1 MPLDARLEAE
11 VAVHRLRAVVSDAD
25 GDALRV
31 DELADVVRV
40 HAFDFE
46 RDGTDALLVGTGSED
61 SDAVDIAHFEQFV
74 GDGAFVRLEVFHADV
89 HQPFGGDTGGVPAS
103 NRAGGSMY
111 WASWSIQASS
121 TMDPPKLAGGNASS
135 ISRLP

>member
-1 MPLDARLEAE
+1 M
-11 VAVHRLRAVVSDAD
+11 AVHRLRAVVSDAD

-46 RDGTDALLVGTGSED
+46 RDGTDALLVGAGSED

-74 GDGAFVRLEVFHADV
+74 GDGAFVRLELFHADV
-89 HQPFGGDTGGVPAS
+89 HQPFGGDTGGDDLCHRL
-103 NRAGGSMY
+103 RARFESCGRLHVLGFLVHP
-111 WASWSIQASS
+111 ASS